1 MLLKYLFYILKKLY
15 ENVFYNLRGLI
26 MLGGLIKKI
35 LGGFFPYMFDKNKA
49 LESKDENDYELEEVH
64 NYENKGEFYQ
74 KKSLVKDIDETINWQ
89 DSYKKETD
97 EKISNVKND
106 IEEELVSLFN
116 KNSEINDKELKDK
129 KFNLKSHRNIFYN
142 TNYWEK
148 LKSKLN
154 KTENN
159 KEDIIRS
166 RDARIENKILENK
179 RIEEKT
185 LHNSKPN
192 TSLEFKQTEKVTYEN
207 KNKIEEKGNLYNYKE
222 NNYKDN
228 SYNKQ
233 KRQNLYT
240 SFDKFYDKKLYDY
253 KNTAKVN
260 SEIVDNGNNIQ
271 INDLRTAKNIKL
283 VNYNMSNKVDTSLE
297 NSIQVNDLRKNDMNN
312 NNLVKDANY
321 YVKLGKEIAKNN
333 FNN

>member
-129 KFNLKSHRNIFYN
+129 KFNLKSHRNMFYN

-166 RDARIENKILENK
+166 RDTRIENKILENK
-179 RIEEKT
+179 RIEQKT
-185 LHNSKPN
+185 LQNFKPRS
-192 TSLEFKQTEKVTYEN
+192 SLEFKQTEKVTYEN
-207 KNKIEEKGNLYNYKE
+207 KNKIEEKGNLYNYKD
-222 NNYKDN
+222 NY
-228 SYNKQ
+228 YNKQ

-253 KNTAKVN
+253 KNTAKV
-260 SEIVDNGNNIQ
+260 SSDSIDNGNNIK

-333 FNN
+333 FNS

>member
-1 MLLKYLFYILKKLY
+1 
-15 ENVFYNLRGLI
+15 

-49 LESKDENDYELEEVH
+49 LESQVENDYELEEV
-64 NYENKGEFYQ
+64 NSYGNNSYGNKGESYQ
-74 KKSLVKDIDETINWQ
+74 QKSLVKDPN
-89 DSYKKETD
+89 
-97 EKISNVKND
+97 EKISFKVSDKKTVIEKSSEGKNN

-116 KNSEINDKELKDK
+116 KNSEINDKELNNK
-129 KFNLKSHRNIFYN
+129 KFNLKSHRNMFYN

-166 RDARIENKILENK
+166 RDARIENKILEHK
-179 RIEEKT
+179 RIEEQT
-185 LHNSKPN
+185 LQNSKPL
-192 TSLEFKQTEKVTYEN
+192 TSLEFKQTEKVIYEN
-207 KNKIEEKGNLYNYKE
+207 KNNIVEKSNLYNYRDKDYKE
-222 NNYKDN
+222 N
-228 SYNKQ
+228 SYTNP
-233 KRQNLYT
+233 KRKNLYT
-240 SFDKFYDKKLYDY
+240 SFDKFYDKKIYDY
-253 KNTAKVN
+253 KNTAKV
-260 SEIVDNGNNIQ
+260 SSDAIDNGNNIK
-271 INDLRTAKNIKL
+271 INDLRAAENIKL
-283 VNYNMSNKVDTSLE
+283 VNHNMSNKVDTSLE
-297 NSIQVNDLRKNDMNN
+297 NSIQINDLRKNDVNN

>member
-1 MLLKYLFYILKKLY
+1 
-15 ENVFYNLRGLI
+15 

-49 LESKDENDYELEEVH
+49 LESQVENDYELEEV
-64 NYENKGEFYQ
+64 NSYGNNSYGNKGESYQ
-74 KKSLVKDIDETINWQ
+74 QKSLVKDPN
-89 DSYKKETD
+89 
-97 EKISNVKND
+97 EKISFKVSDKKTVIEKSSEGKNN

-116 KNSEINDKELKDK
+116 KNSEINDKELNNK
-129 KFNLKSHRNIFYN
+129 KFNLKSHRNMFYN

-166 RDARIENKILENK
+166 RDARIENKILEHK
-179 RIEEKT
+179 RIEEQT
-185 LHNSKPN
+185 LQNSKPL
-192 TSLEFKQTEKVTYEN
+192 TSLEFKQTEKVIYEN
-207 KNKIEEKGNLYNYKE
+207 KNNIVEKGNLYNYRDKDYRDKDYKE
-222 NNYKDN
+222 N
-228 SYNKQ
+228 SYTNP
-233 KRQNLYT
+233 KRKNLYT
-240 SFDKFYDKKLYDY
+240 SFDKFYDKKVYDY
-253 KNTAKVN
+253 KNTAKV
-260 SEIVDNGNNIQ
+260 SSDAIDNGNNIK
-271 INDLRTAKNIKL
+271 INDLRAAENIKL
-283 VNYNMSNKVDTSLE
+283 VNHNMSNKVDTSLE
-297 NSIQVNDLRKNDMNN
+297 NSIQINDLRKNDVNN

>member
-1 MLLKYLFYILKKLY
+1 
-15 ENVFYNLRGLI
+15 

-35 LGGFFPYMFDKNKA
+35 LGGFFPYMFDKNEN
-49 LESKDENDYELEEVH
+49 LESQVDNDYELEEA
-64 NYENKGEFYQ
+64 NSYGNKGESYQ
-74 KKSLVKDIDETINWQ
+74 QKSLVKDPN
-89 DSYKKETD
+89 
-97 EKISNVKND
+97 EKISFKVSDKKTVIEKSSEGKNN

-116 KNSEINDKELKDK
+116 KNSEINDKELNNK
-129 KFNLKSHRNIFYN
+129 KFNLKSHRNMFYN

-166 RDARIENKILENK
+166 RDARIENKILEHK
-179 RIEEKT
+179 RIEEQT
-185 LHNSKPN
+185 LQNSKPL
-192 TSLEFKQTEKVTYEN
+192 TSLEFKQTEKVIYEKKDN
-207 KNKIEEKGNLYNYKE
+207 IVEKGNLYNYRD
-222 NNYKDN
+222 KDYRDKDCTEN
-228 SYNKQ
+228 SYTNP
-233 KRQNLYT
+233 KRKNLYT
-240 SFDKFYDKKLYDY
+240 SFDKFYDKKVYDY
-253 KNTAKVN
+253 KNTAKV
-260 SEIVDNGNNIQ
+260 SSDAIDNGNNIK
-271 INDLRTAKNIKL
+271 INDLRAAENIKL

-297 NSIQVNDLRKNDMNN
+297 NSIQINDLRKNDVNN

>member
-1 MLLKYLFYILKKLY
+1 
-15 ENVFYNLRGLI
+15 

-49 LESKDENDYELEEVH
+49 LESQVENDYELEEV
-64 NYENKGEFYQ
+64 NSYGNNSYGNKGESYQ
-74 KKSLVKDIDETINWQ
+74 QKSLVKDPN
-89 DSYKKETD
+89 
-97 EKISNVKND
+97 EKISFKVSDKKTVIEKSSEGKNN

-116 KNSEINDKELKDK
+116 KNSEINDKELNNK
-129 KFNLKSHRNIFYN
+129 KFNLKSHRNMFYN

-166 RDARIENKILENK
+166 RDARIENKILEHK

-185 LHNSKPN
+185 LQNSKPL
-192 TSLEFKQTEKVTYEN
+192 TSLEFKKTEKVIYEN
-207 KNKIEEKGNLYNYKE
+207 KNNIVEKGNLYNYRD
-222 NNYKDN
+222 KDYTEN
-228 SYNKQ
+228 SYTNP
-233 KRQNLYT
+233 KRKNLYT
-240 SFDKFYDKKLYDY
+240 SFDKFYDKKVYDY
-253 KNTAKVN
+253 KNTAKV
-260 SEIVDNGNNIQ
+260 SSDAIDNGNNIK
-271 INDLRTAKNIKL
+271 INDLRTAENIKL
-283 VNYNMSNKVDTSLE
+283 VNHNMSNKVDTSLE
-297 NSIQVNDLRKNDMNN
+297 NSIQINDLRKNDVNN

>member
-1 MLLKYLFYILKKLY
+1 
-15 ENVFYNLRGLI
+15 

-49 LESKDENDYELEEVH
+49 LESQVENDYELEEV
-64 NYENKGEFYQ
+64 NSYGNNSYGNKGESYQ
-74 KKSLVKDIDETINWQ
+74 QKSLVKDPN
-89 DSYKKETD
+89 
-97 EKISNVKND
+97 EKISFKVSDKKTVIEKSSEGKNN

-116 KNSEINDKELKDK
+116 KNSEINDKELNNK
-129 KFNLKSHRNIFYN
+129 KFNLKSHRNMFYN

-166 RDARIENKILENK
+166 RDARIENKILEHK
-179 RIEEKT
+179 RIEEQT
-185 LHNSKPN
+185 LQNSKPL
-192 TSLEFKQTEKVTYEN
+192 TSLEFKQTEKVIYEN
-207 KNKIEEKGNLYNYKE
+207 KNNIVEKGNLYNYRD
-222 NNYKDN
+222 KDYTEN
-228 SYNKQ
+228 SYTNP
-233 KRQNLYT
+233 KRKNLYT
-240 SFDKFYDKKLYDY
+240 SFDKFYDKKVYDY
-253 KNTAKVN
+253 KNTAKV
-260 SEIVDNGNNIQ
+260 SSDAIDNGNNIK
-271 INDLRTAKNIKL
+271 INDLRAAENIKL
-283 VNYNMSNKVDTSLE
+283 VNHNMSNKVDTSLE
-297 NSIQVNDLRKNDMNN
+297 NSIQINDLRKNDVNN

>member
-1 MLLKYLFYILKKLY
+1 
-15 ENVFYNLRGLI
+15 

-49 LESKDENDYELEEVH
+49 LESQVENDYELEEV
-64 NYENKGEFYQ
+64 NSYGNNSYGNKGESYQ
-74 KKSLVKDIDETINWQ
+74 QKSLVKDPN
-89 DSYKKETD
+89 
-97 EKISNVKND
+97 EKISFKVSDKKTVIEKSSEGKNN

-116 KNSEINDKELKDK
+116 KNSEINDKELNNK
-129 KFNLKSHRNIFYN
+129 KFNLKSHRNMFYN

-166 RDARIENKILENK
+166 RDARIENKILEHK

-185 LHNSKPN
+185 LQNSKPL
-192 TSLEFKQTEKVTYEN
+192 TSLEFKKTEKVIYEN
-207 KNKIEEKGNLYNYKE
+207 KNNIVEKGNLYNYRD
-222 NNYKDN
+222 KDYTEN
-228 SYNKQ
+228 SYTNP
-233 KRQNLYT
+233 KRKNLYT
-240 SFDKFYDKKLYDY
+240 SFDKFYDKKNYDY
-253 KNTAKVN
+253 KNTAKV
-260 SEIVDNGNNIQ
+260 SSDAIDNGNNIK
-271 INDLRTAKNIKL
+271 INDLRAAENIKL
-283 VNYNMSNKVDTSLE
+283 VNHNMSNKVDTSLE
-297 NSIQVNDLRKNDMNN
+297 NSIQINDLRKNDVNN

>member
-1 MLLKYLFYILKKLY
+1 
-15 ENVFYNLRGLI
+15 

-49 LESKDENDYELEEVH
+49 LESQVENDYELEEV
-64 NYENKGEFYQ
+64 NSYGNNSYGNKGESYQ
-74 KKSLVKDIDETINWQ
+74 QKSLVKDPN
-89 DSYKKETD
+89 
-97 EKISNVKND
+97 EKISFKVSDKKTVIEKSSEGKNN

-116 KNSEINDKELKDK
+116 KNSEINDKELNNK
-129 KFNLKSHRNIFYN
+129 KFNLKSHRNMFYN

-166 RDARIENKILENK
+166 RDARIENKILEHK

-185 LHNSKPN
+185 LQNSKPL
-192 TSLEFKQTEKVTYEN
+192 TSLEFKQTEKVIYEN
-207 KNKIEEKGNLYNYKE
+207 KNNIVEKGNLYNYRD
-222 NNYKDN
+222 KDYTEN
-228 SYNKQ
+228 SYTNP
-233 KRQNLYT
+233 KRKNLYT
-240 SFDKFYDKKLYDY
+240 SFDKFYDKKIYDY
-253 KNTAKVN
+253 KNTAKV
-260 SEIVDNGNNIQ
+260 SSDAIDNGNNIK
-271 INDLRTAKNIKL
+271 INDLRAAENIKL
-283 VNYNMSNKVDTSLE
+283 VNHNMSNKVDTSLE
-297 NSIQVNDLRKNDMNN
+297 NSIQINDLRKNDVNN